1 MIKECVNNIINMVLY
16 LDKVLKLACV
26 SEHLLEGLQLVNYCE
41 VLKEGLS
48 EMGGKL

>member
-41 VLKEGLS
+41 VMEGCLS
-48 EMGGKL
+48 EITL